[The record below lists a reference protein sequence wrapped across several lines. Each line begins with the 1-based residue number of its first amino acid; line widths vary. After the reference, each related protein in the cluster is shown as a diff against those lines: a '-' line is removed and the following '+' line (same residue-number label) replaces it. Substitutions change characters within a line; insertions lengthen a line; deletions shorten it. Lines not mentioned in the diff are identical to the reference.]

1 MGLSLNAADAKKA
14 DNFSSIIR
22 DSGKYIGTITRAEK
36 LLSKNKVEGLG
47 LSIKTD
53 DGASASYL
61 DIYTVK
67 PDGTKLQG
75 YNLVQAILCCARVRS
90 ADDGQITF
98 EKWDNN
104 ERRMVQMT
112 GAGYPAL
119 MGKRIGLILQKEL
132 STNTNTGEDTERLN
146 IVGVFEAGTNL
157 MSSEI
162 LDGKTKAEKID
173 FALKM
178 IERTPVRDRR
188 QKSRPAPTSS
198 QTAGGVS
205 NDDFDDSIPF

>member
-22 DSGKYIGTITRAEK
+22 DSGKYIGIITRAEK

-61 DIYTVK
+61 DIYTMK

-90 ADDGQITF
+90 AEDGQITF

-112 GAGYPAL
+112 GPGYPAL
-119 MGKRIGLILQKEL
+119 MGKKIGLILQKEL
-132 STNTNTGEDTERLN
+132 ATNTNTGLDTERLN
-146 IVGVFEAGTNL
+146 IVGVFEPGTNL

-173 FALKM
+173 FAMKM
-178 IERTPVRDRR
+178 IERTPVRDKR
-188 QKSRPAPTSS
+188 QKGYQPPAGNHAAQPAHADEFS
-198 QTAGGVS
+198 
-205 NDDFDDSIPF
+205 DDIPF